1 MYLRQNYCQSAS
13 YLKKRNITL
22 FEKVPKFY
30 TKIVNTLRY
39 LISRGIKFYI
49 KKYGTSQYII
59 KYSKIKKKSCRIL
72 LSLYTD
78 AHQLIPAGTVQV
90 YHAS

>member
-30 TKIVNTLRY
+30 NKIVNTLRY

-49 KKYGTSQYII
+49 KNMVRLSTLSNIVKL
-59 KYSKIKKKSCRIL
+59 KKKL
-72 LSLYTD
+72 
-78 AHQLIPAGTVQV
+78 
-90 YHAS
+90 

>member
-1 MYLRQNYCQSAS
+1 MLVT
-13 YLKKRNITL
+13 LKKRNITL

-49 KKYGTSQYII
+49 KNMVRLSTLSNIVKL
-59 KYSKIKKKSCRIL
+59 KKKSCRIL